1 MKALTAALLTLLLC
15 GPPGR
20 GQVQDEDE
28 DEDDVDPGQEG
39 YDDDDDD
46 DDEMDKARVLGDG
59 GDEGLLCYACQSL
72 PGPESCPLR
81 QRCGPRHRFCKTLV
95 SHGDTESG
103 PLTTYSAWCSDTCH
117 PITKTV
123 ERTLMTVTCCES
135 PLCNVP
141 PWEGPGGGLGDPQG
155 GKAGGA
161 RGGGAGGPWGCPLAV
176 AMTFLLSLLCS
187 IHFLGS

>member
-59 GDEGLLCYACQSL
+59 GDE
-72 PGPESCPLR
+72 
-81 QRCGPRHRFCKTLV
+81 
-95 SHGDTESG
+95 ESG

>member
-1 MKALTAALLTLLLC
+1 MMMTTTTRWTRPACWWTTAGMKVQ
-15 GPPGR
+15 PGTR
-20 GQVQDEDE
+20 GS
-28 DEDDVDPGQEG
+28 GG
-39 YDDDDDD
+39 YW
-46 DDEMDKARVLGDG
+46 LH
-59 GDEGLLCYACQSL
+59 CYSCQSL
-72 PGPESCPLR
+72 PSPESCLLR

-141 PWEGPGGGLGDPQG
+141 PWEGPEGGLGDPQWG
-155 GKAGGA
+155 RAGGA
-161 RGGGAGGPWGCPLAV
+161 RSRGVGGPWGCPLAV
-176 AMTFLLSLLCS
+176 AMTLLLSLLCG

>member
-1 MKALTAALLTLLLC
+1 MKALTAALLALLLC
-15 GPPGR
+15 GPSGQ

-28 DEDDVDPGQEG
+28 DEDDVDLGQEG

-46 DDEMDKARVLGDG
+46 EMDEASVLVDDG
-59 GDEGLLCYACQSL
+59 RDEGLHCYSCQSL
-72 PGPESCPLR
+72 PSPESCLLR

-141 PWEGPGGGLGDPQG
+141 PWEGPEGGLGDPQWG
-155 GKAGGA
+155 RAGGA
-161 RGGGAGGPWGCPLAV
+161 RSRGVGGPWGCPLAV
-176 AMTFLLSLLCS
+176 AMTLLLSLLCG